1 MRWHIRAALLVL
13 CAVTVGLA
21 GCAPQGKSLRQE
33 RATARETFEEYRRQL
48 DRDGLD
54 VVIVF
59 DSTGSMGGI
68 IFELK
73 TRILQI
79 TNVMKRITPNARL
92 GLVAYRDS
100 KKYDLDDY
108 EYTVKYIQLKPMN
121 RDGMKKLQTFL
132 RSCEAYGGGDIPEA
146 VHYGLKAAID
156 RGGWREKSRKAILI
170 AGDAPPRP
178 EENGLAKTYALAK
191 EWHKTTGGV
200 ISCIDTTGNFKVL
213 DEFKE
218 IAHSGGGE
226 AVFLND
232 EREIIRQVLIS
243 AFGTRWS
250 KEIEAQFKHELE
262 HADMLIED

>member
-170 AGDAPPRP
+170 AGTPHRVPRRTAWRKP
-178 EENGLAKTYALAK
+178 TPWQRN
-191 EWHKTTGGV
+191 
-200 ISCIDTTGNFKVL
+200 
-213 DEFKE
+213 
-218 IAHSGGGE
+218 
-226 AVFLND
+226 
-232 EREIIRQVLIS
+232 
-243 AFGTRWS
+243 GTRRPAGSSRASTRRATSRSSMNS
-250 KEIEAQFKHELE
+250 KR
-262 HADMLIED
+262 